1 MRLLAVV
8 VRLADGLSEFTGR
21 LAAWIFFAIGIC
33 ITYEVVMRYVFVSP
47 TVWVDEVARIGQIW
61 AAYLSAAF
69 VLKHR
74 ELIVID
80 VAFRTPG
87 TLARR
92 LAETFGLVVIATVC
106 FVAVRYGLELWF
118 RATVRGHTTD
128 TYLALPKWFTEA
140 SVWVGFSIL
149 GFQVLAELVRLWMP
163 QRTVR

>member
-1 MRLLAVV
+1 MGLLGAT

-21 LAAWIFFAIGIC
+21 LAAWTFFAIGFC

-80 VAFRTPG
+80 VAFRKPG

-92 LAETFGLVVIATVC
+92 LVETFGLLVIAAVC

-140 SVWVGFSIL
+140 SVWAGFAIL
-149 GFQVLAELVRLWMP
+149 GLQVLAELIKLWTP
-163 QRTVR
+163 QRAMR